1 MTITSGYFN
10 SVSGDRLYNAEQMS
24 NYYQGLISSGIA
36 AGVLNDFIVTP
47 NSGMSVNVAGGR
59 AYDKI
64 GHWILSDA
72 IISVAISTAH
82 VTLDRYTSVVIEFSM
97 SNRAATI
104 KAIDGEPASNPQKPT
119 ISRTNSTFQL
129 CLANIFVPAGVTAI
143 GTEHIQDTRANTSVC
158 GYVTGLIEQVDTTTL
173 FNQFEAAYNTYIQRM
188 ETYTDDFET
197 ELDAWEQDRKD
208 SFDAWYSTLT
218 EELTVSAHLTKFTK
232 TLTLYAN
239 DSLTIALDMTN
250 YTYDYTDAFIVTIN
264 GLVAVEGTEYTVS
277 GSNATLTLTNLTPTN
292 LGETII
298 ITVFKAQLGD

>member
-1 MTITSGYFN
+1 
-10 SVSGDRLYNAEQMS
+10 
-24 NYYQGLISSGIA
+24 
-36 AGVLNDFIVTP
+36 
-47 NSGMSVNVAGGR
+47 
-59 AYDKI
+59 
-64 GHWILSDA
+64 
-72 IISVAISTAH
+72 
-82 VTLDRYTSVVIEFSM
+82 M

-104 KAIDGEPASNPQKPT
+104 KAIDGEPASSPQKPT

-129 CLANIFVPAGVTAI
+129 CLANIFVPAGATAI

-264 GLVAVEGTEYTVS
+264 GLVAAEGTEYTVS